1 MDDEEAVMEKN
12 GSGRGEAEE
21 RAKKEKQGL
30 PTLYVSSLQT
40 FETSGYFDGS
50 YKRRYPSKEK
60 PSKVVTLGDNRKI
73 DIVPTQKY
81 GYPNAVDLDYQRA
94 LFRLIDEQ
102 VENVERI
109 DENGVKTHHGRVP
122 QPLPAKTKKFV
133 RYAGRSICPRERK
146 NLNDFL
152 HRGGATRME
161 GEFKDPKTREYRKF
175 DVALFS
181 QVITR
186 GEKAKNGDVAEQ
198 HLIWLSP
205 FALRLYYWHRTR
217 QEDIS
222 FHHQLTQAYAKVL
235 YPYLDSGWFASILK
249 GGKAYTKTY
258 PALCFWLSLAE
269 YKTKSRI
276 KQQLDPGHEEL
287 KAMGYLADWNYRRRP
302 GGEWVIT
309 WYPGERWAADLK
321 ARRQDTTPKLV
332 NYQPAKPVAGS
343 PDQEAAASCTHCSK
357 DGWTVYTMPQ
367 GQNITGRCPHDLP
380 VIMANASK
388 NGWQWLGP
396 A

>member
-1 MDDEEAVMEKN
+1 MEKN

-21 RAKKEKQGL
+21 RAKKEKHGL
-30 PTLYVSSLQT
+30 PALYVSSLQT

-50 YKRRYPSKEK
+50 YKRRYPTKEK
-60 PSKVVTLGDNRKI
+60 PSKIVTLHDNRKI
-73 DIVPTQKY
+73 KVIPTQEY

-102 VENVERI
+102 VEKVERVNE
-109 DENGVKTHHGRVP
+109 DGAKTHHGRVP
-122 QPLPAKTKKFV
+122 QPLPATTKKFI
-133 RYAGRSICPRERK
+133 RYAGRSAKPRERK

-152 HRGGATRME
+152 HRGRATSML
-161 GEFKDPKTREYRKF
+161 GEFQDPKTRKYGQF

-186 GEKAKNGDVAEQ
+186 GEKAKDGDVAEQ

-222 FHHQLTQAYAKVL
+222 FHYQLTQAYAKVL

-287 KAMGYLADWNYRRRP
+287 KTMGYLADWSYRRRP
-302 GGEWVIT
+302 GGEWIIT

-321 ARRQDTTPKLV
+321 ARRQNTTPQLV
-332 NYQPAKPVAGS
+332 DFQPSTNGQKDTQPQ
-343 PDQEAAASCTHCSK
+343 PDQEAASSCTLCSK

-380 VIMANASK
+380 IIMANASK
-388 NGWQWLGP
+388 NGWQWLG
-396 A
+396 AA

>member
-1 MDDEEAVMEKN
+1 MEEEEAVMEKN
-12 GSGRGEAEE
+12 GSGREEAE
-21 RAKKEKQGL
+21 RAEKEKQGL
-30 PTLYVSSLQT
+30 PALYVSSLQT
-40 FETSGYFDGS
+40 FETSGYFDGA

-60 PSKVVTLGDNRKI
+60 PSKVITLGDNRKI
-73 DIVPTQKY
+73 DIIPTQKY

-94 LFRLIDEQ
+94 IFRLIDEQ
-102 VENVERI
+102 VEKIERVNE
-109 DENGVKTHHGRVP
+109 DGAKTHHGRVP
-122 QPLPAKTKKFV
+122 QPLPATTKKFI
-133 RYAGRSICPRERK
+133 RYAGRSVCPRERK

-152 HRGGATRME
+152 HRGRATTML
-161 GEFKDPKTREYRKF
+161 GEFQDPKTRKYGQF

-186 GEKAKNGDVAEQ
+186 GEKTKDGDVAEQ
-198 HLIWLSP
+198 NLIWLSP

-222 FHHQLTQAYAKVL
+222 FHHQLSQAYAKVL
-235 YPYLDSGWFASILK
+235 YPYLDSGWFASITK
-249 GGKAYTKTY
+249 GGKAYTKSYTT
-258 PALCFWLSLAE
+258 LCRLLSLTEHKKAS
-269 YKTKSRI
+269 YLR
-276 KQQLDPGHEEL
+276 QQLDPGHNEL
-287 KAMGYLADWNYRRRP
+287 KALGYLADWSYRRRP
-302 GGEWVIT
+302 NGEWIIT
-309 WYPGERWAADLK
+309 WFPGERWAADLK
-321 ARRQDTTPKLV
+321 ARRQDSTPQLV

-343 PDQEAAASCTHCSK
+343 PDQEAAASCAHCSK

-367 GQNITGRCPHDLP
+367 GRNITGRCPHDLP

>member
-1 MDDEEAVMEKN
+1 MEKN
-12 GSGRGEAEE
+12 GSGRGEAEQ
-21 RAKKEKQGL
+21 AKKEKQSL

-40 FETSGYFDGS
+40 FETCGYFDGS
-50 YKRRYPSKEK
+50 HKRRYPTKEK
-60 PSKVVTLGDNRKI
+60 PSKVVILGDNRKI

-102 VENVERI
+102 VEKVERI
-109 DENGVKTHHGRVP
+109 NEDGTKTYHGRP
-122 QPLPAKTKKFV
+122 PTPLLAKTKKFI

-161 GEFKDPKTREYRKF
+161 GEFKDPKTRKYGKF

-186 GEKAKNGDVAEQ
+186 GEKAKNGDVTEQ
-198 HLIWLSP
+198 HQIWLSP
-205 FALRLYYWHRTR
+205 FAIRLYYWHRTR
-217 QEDIS
+217 KEDIS
-222 FHHQLTQAYAKVL
+222 FHTQLSQAYAKVV

-258 PALCFWLSLAE
+258 TTLCHWLSIAE
-269 YKTKSRI
+269 YKTESRI
-276 KQQLDPGHEEL
+276 KQQLDPGHNEL
-287 KAMGYLADWNYRRRP
+287 KAMGYLADWSYRRRP
-302 GGEWVIT
+302 SGEWIIE

-321 ARRQDTTPKLV
+321 ARRQDTTPQLANFTPITEEQK
-332 NYQPAKPVAGS
+332 NTKP
-343 PDQEAAASCTHCSK
+343 DKEAITSCSHCGEG
-357 DGWTVYTMPQ
+357 GWTLYKPEK
-367 GQNITGRCPHDLP
+367 GADIAGRCPHDLP
-380 VIMANASK
+380 LIMATATK
-388 NGWQWLGP
+388 NGWQWLG
-396 A
+396 AS

>member
-1 MDDEEAVMEKN
+1 MEEEVVMEKN
-12 GSGRGEAEE
+12 GSGKGEAEK

-30 PTLYVSSLQT
+30 PTLYVTSLQT

-50 YKRRYPSKEK
+50 YKRRYPTKEN
-60 PSKVVTLGDNRKI
+60 PSKVITLHDGRKLE
-73 DIVPTQKY
+73 IVASQKY

-102 VENVERI
+102 VEKVERVNE
-109 DENGVKTHHGRVP
+109 DGSKTHHGRVP
-122 QPLPAKTKKFV
+122 QPLPATTNKFI
-133 RYAGRSICPRERK
+133 RYAGREKSKREVK
-146 NLNDFL
+146 HLNDVL

-161 GEFKDPKTREYRKF
+161 GEFQDPKTRKYGKF

-186 GEKAKNGDVAEQ
+186 GEKAKDGDVAEQ

-222 FHHQLTQAYAKVL
+222 FHYQLTQAYAKVF

-258 PALCFWLSLAE
+258 TSLCRLLSITE
-269 YKTKSRI
+269 YKYESDIRRL
-276 KQQLDPGHEEL
+276 LDPGHNEL
-287 KAMGYLADWNYRRRP
+287 KATGYLASWSYKRKTK
-302 GGEWVIT
+302 GEWIIT
-309 WYPGERWAADLK
+309 WYPGERWFADFK